1 MAKKRRAFEHSHTRM
16 LLVIV
21 DETAEVYCA
30 LFYAAGRVQHAGGR
44 IQLLYVIEPENQF
57 WEGVRR
63 VQLEEQTNKA
73 RALFRLFR
81 RELNNKGFDGVITEE
96 VIRHGKQAEEILKHI
111 DEDEDVSVLVLGA
124 STEATGPG
132 PLVATLTGG
141 AIPIPVS
148 MVRGDS
154 AMLTKRP
161 DPDAVALERSP
172 RLFLVAIR
180 ILVYAVGRKNLIEDI
195 KRLADKR
202 DGGPRAQVLR

>member
-1 MAKKRRAFEHSHTRM
+1 MAKKRRAFEHSHTRK

-21 DETAEVYCA
+21 DETPEVYCA

-57 WEGVRR
+57 WEGVRHAN
-63 VQLEEQTNKA
+63 LEEQTNKA

-96 VIRHGKQAEEILKHI
+96 LIRHGKQAEEVLEQI

-132 PLVATLTGG
+132 PLVAAFTGR
-141 AIPIPVS
+141 AIPIPVTI
-148 MVRGDS
+148 VPGDS
-154 AMLTKRP
+154 AVENKAPT
-161 DPDAVALERSP
+161 
-172 RLFLVAIR
+172 
-180 ILVYAVGRKNLIEDI
+180 
-195 KRLADKR
+195 
-202 DGGPRAQVLR
+202 